1 MFNASGHSDI
11 KGSPCQDA
19 SSQSSAR
26 EFGWIRPR
34 PGLLETLLIQLYIF
48 SQQTF
53 QAIPRRLIE
62 FSFQLMPSSPRSH
75 HQLNLS
81 SAAPPGQTE
90 TRPTTLLLPSPN
102 RSAAKQPTPKC
113 STRFEMLAGPIG
125 CIDAIA
131 GSYGAKH
138 KQRHLNRGAR
148 SCNLTLSGGEPNG
161 RLRAV
166 SDSDT

>member
-1 MFNASGHSDI
+1 MFSSFKQLYVN
-11 KGSPCQDA
+11 GSPCQDA
-19 SSQSSAR
+19 SSQPSAR

-75 HQLNLS
+75 HQLNRF
-81 SAAPPGQTE
+81 SAAPAPVTQSE
-90 TRPTTLLLPSPN
+90 
-102 RSAAKQPTPKC
+102 RSKATNAKV
-113 STRFEMLAGPIG
+113 L
-125 CIDAIA
+125 DAIRNA
-131 GSYGAKH
+131 RRPNWLYRRIDGSYGAKH
-138 KQRHLNRGAR
+138 KQRRLNRGAR
-148 SCNLTLSGGEPNG
+148 SCNLTRSGGEPNE

-166 SDSDT
+166 SDSDA

>member
-48 SQQTF
+48 SQQKF

-75 HQLNLS
+75 HQLNRF
-81 SAAPPGQTE
+81 SAAPAPVTQSE
-90 TRPTTLLLPSPN
+90 
-102 RSAAKQPTPKC
+102 RSKATNAKV
-113 STRFEMLAGPIG
+113 L
-125 CIDAIA
+125 DAIRNA
-131 GSYGAKH
+131 RRPNWLYRRIDGSYGAKH

-166 SDSDT
+166 SDSDA